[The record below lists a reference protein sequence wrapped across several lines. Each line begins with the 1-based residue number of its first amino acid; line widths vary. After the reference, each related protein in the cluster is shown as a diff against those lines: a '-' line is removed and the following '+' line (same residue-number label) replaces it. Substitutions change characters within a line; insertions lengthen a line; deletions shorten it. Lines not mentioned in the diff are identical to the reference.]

1 MKEWISSPSLPSPE
15 QRTGIWGWC
24 KTNLFSSVGNSVLT
38 LVGLLLLW
46 WMIPPFLQW
55 ALFQATW
62 LGDSRGVCDAFAEQG
77 RNGACWVFIK
87 VRLPMFMYGFY
98 PEVERWRVNLTLV
111 VMITALLPLLAGSLI
126 NTPIKR
132 IFSGLLGVM
141 VSYVFFGLIAACFL
155 ALYCLVPVLLTWVSK
170 NITAFAARDSHRDI
184 LLKLGGITCA
194 AIAGNLLG
202 SFWIGVGH
210 GKTVA
215 IVIAILGLILL
226 FVRRPGL
233 YAWQWIFMLT
243 VFPLFA
249 FYMLVG
255 DVFGLAH
262 VETHYWGGFFL
273 TLVVASV
280 GMATALPL
288 GILMALGR
296 RSELPVIRI
305 VCVTFIEVAR
315 GVPLVS
321 VLFLASVM
329 FPLFLPDSVT
339 FDKLLRALVGVA
351 FFYAAFIAEVIRGGL
366 QTIPQGQYEAAK
378 ALGWPYWRMM
388 SVIILPQAI
397 RLVIPALA
405 INFLSLFKDT
415 TLVAVIGLLDLLG
428 IAKAAM
434 ADSEWLGFTKEA
446 YVFAGVVFWI
456 VCFFISRYSV
466 YLEKK
471 HHTGFQQ

>member
-15 QRTGIWGWC
+15 RRTGIWGWC
-24 KTNLFSSVGNSVLT
+24 KINLFSSLGNTVLT
-38 LVGLLLLW
+38 LIGILLLW

-55 ALFQATW
+55 AVFQATW
-62 LGDSRGVCDAFAEQG
+62 LGDSREVCDAFSSQG
-77 RNGACWVFIK
+77 CSGACWVFIK

-98 PEVERWRVNLTLV
+98 PEAERWRVNQALLV
-111 VMITALLPLLAGSLI
+111 MLTALVPLLAGSVF
-126 NTPIKR
+126 NTPLRR
-132 IFSGLLGVM
+132 IIPGVLGVGAA
-141 VSYVFFGLIAACFL
+141 YGFFGLVPACFL
-155 ALYCLVPVLLTWVSK
+155 ALYSLLPLLLAWISK
-170 NITAFAARDSHRDI
+170 NITAFVARDTYRHL
-184 LLKLGGITCA
+184 LLK
-194 AIAGNLLG
+194 AGCVVCTVVAG
-202 SFWIGVGH
+202 SFAGSLWIGPGH
-210 GKTVA
+210 EKVVA
-215 IVIAILGLILL
+215 LVLAILVLILL
-226 FVRRPGL
+226 FIRRPSL
-233 YAWQWIFMLT
+233 YAWQWIFLLT

-249 FYMLVG
+249 FYVLVG
-255 DVFGLAH
+255 GVFGLTH

-296 RSELPVIRI
+296 RSELPVIRV
-305 VCVTFIEVAR
+305 VCVTLIEVAR

-329 FPLFLPDSVT
+329 FPLFLPDSVS

-366 QTIPQGQYEAAK
+366 QTIPAGQYEAAK

-456 VCFFISRYSV
+456 VCFSISRYSV